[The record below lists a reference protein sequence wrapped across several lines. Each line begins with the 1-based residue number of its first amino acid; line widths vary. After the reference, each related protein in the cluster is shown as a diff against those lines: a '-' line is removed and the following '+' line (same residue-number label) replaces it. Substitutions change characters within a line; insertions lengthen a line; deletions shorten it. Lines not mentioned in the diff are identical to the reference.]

1 MFSLLKVTSARG
13 KETTTSFAH
22 FIRSAKA
29 DEKKRVYS
37 NVLAEATTRQN
48 DVVQRQRA

>member
-1 MFSLLKVTSARG
+1 MVAFLKVASPRG

-29 DEKKRVYS
+29 EEKKRVYTV
-37 NVLAEATTRQN
+37 VLTEANSRQAE
-48 DVVQRQRA
+48 VVQRQRA